1 MSFVY
6 DRFTPKS
13 GASGSGG
20 AFAAPGRAP
29 LVGCPSGST
38 RNGPHART
46 RSKRRFL
53 PDMTDS
59 PVFTLSKPRSRTA
72 IRRLRLQRLDVEH
85 CEKSFETL
93 DE

>member
-1 MSFVY
+1 MTGTH
-6 DRFTPKS
+6 RR
-13 GASGSGG
+13 
-20 AFAAPGRAP
+20 AAL
-29 LVGCPSGST
+29 LVPVALSLACGPSGST

-46 RSKRRFL
+46 RSKQRFL

-59 PVFTLSKPRSRTA
+59 PVFTLSKPRSHIA
-72 IRRLRLQRLDVEH
+72 IRRLRLQRLDVEQ